1 MSPAGVLF
9 ATFAVLM
16 LLGSPITVALGVA
29 AMAALYTVDQN
40 LVTLVQ
46 IAFTSVNSFPIMAL
60 PAFMLVGALMEC
72 AGISRRLVAIAE
84 NIVGPIPGGLAVST
98 ALACVFFGAI
108 SGSGPAT
115 TAAVGMLMI
124 PAMIRRGFS
133 KGYAAAAAATAG
145 GVGIIIPP
153 SIPMVVYAVSGQQ
166 SITKMFLAG
175 VMPGIMIAVGLA
187 LVPGYSRVVRSAV
200 LSVRNKEFVQAAKAV
215 GDSHFSIILHR
226 SSSSAAST
234 GGSSRRPRPP
244 WSPSSTPSSSGC
256 SSTAS

>member
-84 NIVGPIPGGLAVST
+84 NIVGPIPAGSPSPPHWP
-98 ALACVFFGAI
+98 ACF
-108 SGSGPAT
+108 SGRFPVPA
-115 TAAVGMLMI
+115 
-124 PAMIRRGFS
+124 P
-133 KGYAAAAAATAG
+133 
-145 GVGIIIPP
+145 
-153 SIPMVVYAVSGQQ
+153 
-166 SITKMFLAG
+166 
-175 VMPGIMIAVGLA
+175 
-187 LVPGYSRVVRSAV
+187 
-200 LSVRNKEFVQAAKAV
+200 
-215 GDSHFSIILHR
+215 
-226 SSSSAAST
+226 
-234 GGSSRRPRPP
+234 RRPPP
-244 WSPSSTPSSSGC
+244 WGC
-256 SSTAS
+256 L